1 MNGIDLVALFNASP
15 NAYVIF
21 DTSLVIVGMNE
32 AYLRVTNTRR
42 ENISGRPLFEAFP
55 SDPHSEGGSMLRN
68 SLARVLEEKT
78 IDHLALIPYDTPG
91 PNGQMVTGYWSATH
105 TPLFDDAGDVQFIL
119 QHTVDVSEL
128 ARLQDEGIASQRT
141 HGVLKRA
148 QAVQS
153 DNFALDDEARRLRQL
168 FEQAPSF
175 MAVLSGPDYVFELA
189 NKAYEQV
196 VGLRSVVGVRLRD
209 ALPEIPAQGFI
220 AILDRVRET
229 GEAFIGRGVPVHLAD
244 ETGRV
249 VEHFLDFIYQPI
261 RGSDGGIDRIFVQG
275 HDITEQKRAEQSLA
289 LQGDMLRLAQEAG
302 GVGTFDF
309 DIVNKHVTGSETFA
323 RLYGLPPRASGWSL
337 EEVNARIHEDD
348 HPLLTTVPLR
358 PIEETARLT
367 EYRVLTPAGTR
378 WIARQGQIVRD
389 GEGKPVHVIGAA
401 YDITGRKEAET
412 QREMLM
418 HESAHRMKNMLSLV
432 QAVTAQTLR
441 NSASLEEAGAAVNAR
456 LAALSNA
463 HDVLMQRNWGQAEI
477 IDVVGGATRL
487 LSDGEGRVAFGGQ
500 YGTLEPKAALG
511 LALMLHELGTNAVKY
526 GALSAPTGRVRVD
539 WRIEQRDDGR
549 FALLEWRESGGPPV
563 SEPTRRGFGS
573 RLIERGLANNL
584 GGPVRLDYAKTGLI
598 CRAEIRVEDVERE

>member
-1 MNGIDLVALFNASP
+1 MNGIDLLALFNASP

-21 DTSLVIVGMNE
+21 DPSLVIVGMNE
-32 AYLRVTNTRR
+32 AYLRVTNSRR
-42 ENISGRPLFEAFP
+42 EDISGKPLFEAFP
-55 SDPHSEGGSMLRN
+55 SDPHSEGGYMLRN
-68 SLARVLEEKT
+68 SLARVLDEKV
-78 IDHLALIPYDTPG
+78 IDHLALIPYETPG
-91 PNGQMVTGYWSATH
+91 PDGTRITGYWSATH
-105 TPLFDDAGDVQFIL
+105 TPLFDETGAVQFIL

-128 ARLQDEGIASQRT
+128 HGLVDDDAGSLRT

-175 MAVLSGPDYVFELA
+175 MAVLRGPEHVFELA
-189 NKAYEQV
+189 NRAYEKV
-196 VGLRSVVGVRLRD
+196 VGLRSVVGMRLRD

-229 GEAFIGRGVPVHLAD
+229 GVPYIGRGVPVHLAD
-244 ETGRV
+244 ETGTV

-261 RGSDGGIDRIFVQG
+261 RGSDGRIERIFVQG

-289 LQGDMLRLAQEAG
+289 RQGEMLRLAQEAG

-309 DIVNKHVTGSETFA
+309 DVVNRHVTGSETFA
-323 RLYGLPPRASGWSL
+323 RLYGLPPSESGWDI
-337 EEVNARIHEDD
+337 ETINARIHPDD
-348 HPLLTTVPLR
+348 HPLLTTVAQR
-358 PIEETARLT
+358 PIEDTAGFT
-367 EYRVLTPAGTR
+367 EYRVLVPGGVR
-378 WIARQGQIVRD
+378 WVARQGQIVRD
-389 GEGKPVHVIGAA
+389 AEGRPIHVIGAA

-418 HESAHRMKNMLSLV
+418 AESAHRMKNMLSLV

-456 LAALSNA
+456 LSALSNA

-526 GALSAPTGRVRVD
+526 GALSVPDGRVRVD
-539 WRIEQRDDGR
+539 WRVEQRDDGR

-563 SEPTRRGFGS
+563 IAPKRKGFGS

-584 GGPVRLDYAKTGLI
+584 GGPVTLDYETSGLV
-598 CRAEIRVEDVERE
+598 CRAEIRVEDRERE